1 MGFVKMVRF
10 EILDWKSW
18 EIETYDTDDNGEV
31 DIHTIQ
37 LTIKIDND
45 IKKLCCLRTYYNDTE
60 NDEFDFGFFDDNEKL
75 GLKSK
80 FVKEWLTDDH
90 TLWWKLLKLFEKID
104 EETECGYFDVYE
116 IDDSVVGLKF
126 LI

>member
-1 MGFVKMVRF
+1 M
-10 EILDWKSW
+10 KS
-18 EIETYDTDDNGEV
+18 
-31 DIHTIQ
+31 
-37 LTIKIDND
+37 
-45 IKKLCCLRTYYNDTE
+45 
-60 NDEFDFGFFDDNEKL
+60 FF
-75 GLKSK
+75 LKSK